1 MNVARKQIF
10 LRHSSE
16 LVLQF
21 APVGYRSQIE
31 ALQKFLARTAAIKW
45 IKNEKNIFQRR
56 ILYGVPVVRNRMSC
70 RPFKIKKNNLGV

>member
-10 LRHSSE
+10 LRHSLE

-31 ALQKFLARTAAIKW
+31 ALQKFLAHA
-45 IKNEKNIFQRR
+45 
-56 ILYGVPVVRNRMSC
+56 G
-70 RPFKIKKNNLGV
+70 